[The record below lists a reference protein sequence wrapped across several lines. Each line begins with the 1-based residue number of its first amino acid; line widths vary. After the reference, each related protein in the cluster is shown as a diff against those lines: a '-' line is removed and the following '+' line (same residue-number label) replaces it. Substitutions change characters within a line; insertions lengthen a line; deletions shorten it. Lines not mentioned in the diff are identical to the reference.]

1 MTDDVAAVQN
11 DVASMAADV
20 ERNSADITSLG
31 VRGHWCAA
39 RTQNYWTRTGTIT
52 YDSIT
57 YSDSNMNITD
67 TPLNINTG
75 VNSHNCYYNL
85 DINICHIAGI
95 FTVPVSGAWRLT
107 LSLMSWVDLGE
118 YNFCYL
124 YINGDRLDILWM
136 HYTASSYGLVQST
149 GGRMLTVEASTGD
162 KLEIRIDRIDGRYY
176 NIQYCAEFIPKL

>member
-67 TPLNINTG
+67 TPLDINTG
-75 VNSHNCYYNL
+75 NA
-85 DINICHIAGI
+85 IC
-95 FTVPVSGAWRLT
+95 V
-107 LSLMSWVDLGE
+107 
-118 YNFCYL
+118 
-124 YINGDRLDILWM
+124 IL
-136 HYTASSYGLVQST
+136 HRKNRHFSV
-149 GGRMLTVEASTGD
+149 
-162 KLEIRIDRIDGRYY
+162 RI
-176 NIQYCAEFIPKL
+176 

>member
-75 VNSHNCYYNL
+75 
-85 DINICHIAGI
+85 IN
-95 FTVPVSGAWRLT
+95 
-107 LSLMSWVDLGE
+107 
-118 YNFCYL
+118 
-124 YINGDRLDILWM
+124 
-136 HYTASSYGLVQST
+136 
-149 GGRMLTVEASTGD
+149 
-162 KLEIRIDRIDGRYY
+162 
-176 NIQYCAEFIPKL
+176 